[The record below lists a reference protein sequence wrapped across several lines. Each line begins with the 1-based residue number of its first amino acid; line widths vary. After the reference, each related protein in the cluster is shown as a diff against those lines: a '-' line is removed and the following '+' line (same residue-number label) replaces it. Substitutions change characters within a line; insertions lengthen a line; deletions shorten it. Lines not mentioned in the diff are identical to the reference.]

1 MCVCVCVWIIVISDG
16 NSVSSFFSFSL
27 PRYPLDDLYFY
38 KRSPELRSGPFVS
51 FP

>member
-1 MCVCVCVWIIVISDG
+1 MCVCVCVDNCYLDG